1 MSGFTG
7 SQLSLVEEAL
17 NVRYQQLID
26 EVKNELENAGEY
38 QYGEIIARDPLDI
51 GDVSVGDA
59 LADLNVAMIDRQIH
73 EIRDIEDARKRMKGG
88 EFGACISCGAEIAF
102 ERLLASPTA
111 KRCIQCQ
118 QQHDK
123 IYAVERT
130 PSL

>member
-1 MSGFTG
+1 MSSFTG

-17 NVRYQQLID
+17 SVRYQQLID
-26 EVKNELENAGEY
+26 EVKNELENAEEY
-38 QYGEIIARDPLDI
+38 QYGEIIGRDPTDI

-73 EIRDIEDARKRMKGG
+73 EIRDIEDARKRIKGG
-88 EFGACISCGAEIAF
+88 EFGACISCGTEIAF

-118 QQHDK
+118 QQYDK
-123 IYAVERT
+123 TYAVEST